1 MLLLAMKY
9 AIRIQLA
16 ADDWIFVTEEQGTMF
31 ELQPMLYDTEQQ
43 AWEAAEIWLKEGK
56 RKNFVQVVEYDTN
69 REV

>member
-16 ADDWIFVTEEQGTMF
+16 ADDWIFITEEQGTMF
-31 ELQPMLYDTEQQ
+31 ELQPVLYNTEQE
-43 AWEAAEIWLKEGK
+43 AWEAAEIWLKESK
-56 RKNFVQVVEYDTN
+56 SENFVQVVEYDTD

>member
-31 ELQPMLYDTEQQ
+31 ELQPMLYDTEQE
-43 AWEAAEIWLKEGK
+43 AWEAAEIWLKKEK
-56 RKNFVQVVEYDTN
+56 RKDFVQVVEYDTV